1 MIQQA
6 GDKDVSDEAARTLD
20 HPSPHLDGCLGIV
33 LKKGSGLQ
41 PCFAFLTIPPK
52 PSCICSSKLGW
63 NTAKLPSL
71 FSLGAESWYI
81 SETADKTGPV
91 NTYNFYIQEHSRACS
106 ALLLYCRKRKQKKKQ
121 GVLLFLWVFF
131 LKQIIKDYDA
141 RPEKAG
147 FEGYS
152 LAGVSSGETRKH
164 MLSCSY

>member
-1 MIQQA
+1 MLFLFQIQPNISPKIKKRERA
-6 GDKDVSDEAARTLD
+6 RDGSALCSFLRCNRRGGDKDVSDEAARTLD
-20 HPSPHLDGCLGIV
+20 HPSPHPDGCLGIV

-52 PSCICSSKLGW
+52 PSCICSSKPGW

-106 ALLLYCRKRKQKKKQ
+106 ALLLYLSQKKTTKKKNGQ
-121 GVLLFLWVFF
+121 SYYFFWVFF
-131 LKQIIKDYDA
+131 
-141 RPEKAG
+141 
-147 FEGYS
+147 F
-152 LAGVSSGETRKH
+152 
-164 MLSCSY
+164 